1 MKSMDILKRAKSE
14 SVDEVT
20 LDTKKPKSG
29 KKLNLVLALLL
40 VGALAAGGFFYSK
53 YKSVSSDPKK
63 AVASKNASE
72 TKDVLDAVNRV
83 IFTESDKQPT
93 VARVESPDTLKK
105 SNPDFYKNVTNGDYL
120 ILYPQR
126 AIVFR
131 KSENKI
137 INVAPIV
144 DTSKLAPANAPAEG
158 TTPASNEVKR

>member
-1 MKSMDILKRAKSE
+1 MKTTDMLKETISETATTVPTKSAKK
-14 SVDEVT
+14 VGG
-20 LDTKKPKSG
+20 G
-29 KKLNLVLALLL
+29 KKLNLVLSLLL
-40 VGALAAGGFFYSK
+40 LGALAAGGFFYTK
-53 YKSVSSDPKK
+53 YKNVSSDPKK

-72 TKDVLDAVNRV
+72 TKDVLDAVNKV

-105 SNPDFYKNVTNGDYL
+105 SNPDFYKNVTGGDYL

-131 KSENKI
+131 RSENKI

-144 DTSKLAPANAPAEG
+144 DTSKLTPADG
-158 TTPASNEVKR
+158 TTPASTTGK

>member
-1 MKSMDILKRAKSE
+1 MKSMDMLKESKSE
-14 SVDEVT
+14 FT
-20 LDTKKPKSG
+20 APTIKKPKNNNG
-29 KKLNLVLALLL
+29 KILNIVLSILL

-53 YKSVSSDPKK
+53 YRSVSGDPKK

-72 TKDVLDAVNRV
+72 TKDVLDAVNKV

-105 SNPDFYKNVTNGDYL
+105 SNPDFYKNVTAGDYL

-144 DTSKLAPANAPAEG
+144 DTSKLVPANAPAEG
-158 TTPASNEVKR
+158 TTPASTEEKKQ